1 MIHSIW
7 QQLLLIEFEKNQR
20 RSAQF
25 VYCKSNR
32 NNLELRSGDHFS
44 LRFCGKVE
52 MSSGL
57 NPNFS
62 KTSAA

>member
-7 QQLLLIEFEKNQR
+7 QQLLLIEFEKNKR

-32 NNLELRSGDHFS
+32 NNLELRSGDHDG
-44 LRFCGKVE
+44 LRVYAVRMPPPQPQQGQGK
-52 MSSGL
+52 
-57 NPNFS
+57 
-62 KTSAA
+62 